1 MLPALYLG
9 TISISCTGI
18 LQCQDNRGI
27 VGMLGIVFTAVEH
40 RLGVDLPV
48 IGQKSN
54 ALFLLDH
61 KFSSLIIK
69 QPR

>member
-1 MLPALYLG
+1 
-9 TISISCTGI
+9 
-18 LQCQDNRGI
+18 
-27 VGMLGIVFTAVEH
+27 MLGRVFTAVEH

-48 IGQKSN
+48 IGQESN

-61 KFSSLIIK
+61 KFSSLVIK